1 MKRECI
7 HPPTAKLANKNP
19 IPIRKQNDSGV
30 CCATIE
36 AGIVASLGRLAATA
50 AAKVMP
56 SVTSKKAI
64 EPATARKAAKA
75 AARPLVE
82 TGSRTPKKV
91 NANPPRTELTNRIDD
106 SIRAEQWLSSNE
118 RELSHPCG
126 GENSKLG
133 RLIHKFEHAHRKK
146 AIV

>member
-1 MKRECI
+1 MVAIPMKRECI

-30 CCATIE
+30 CCTIIE
-36 AGIVASLGRLAATA
+36 AGMTASVGRLAATA

-75 AARPLVE
+75 AARPSLKRE
-82 TGSRTPKKV
+82 AEHQKK
-91 NANPPRTELTNRIDD
+91 
-106 SIRAEQWLSSNE
+106 
-118 RELSHPCG
+118 
-126 GENSKLG
+126 
-133 RLIHKFEHAHRKK
+133 
-146 AIV
+146 